1 MQTLKVDYDCQVRV
15 IGETSPLRKHGDV
28 ILNSMSQTKE
38 KWDPLVLIR
47 ADFQVI

>member
-1 MQTLKVDYDCQVRV
+1 METLKVDYDCQVRV
-15 IGETSPLRKHGDV
+15 IGETSSLRKHGDV

-47 ADFQVI
+47 ADFQAI